1 MCPEGLKLV
10 DGLYRTNLRPLGL
23 IYGTLRL
30 LFFER
35 KCFVITLFSFFLLFV
50 MLFQIGIM
58 LKLLL
63 LFNIS
68 IWNNVKNET

>member
-1 MCPEGLKLV
+1 MSPEGLKLV

-35 KCFVITLFSFFLLFV
+35 KCFVITLFSFFFLFAV
-50 MLFQIGIM
+50 CYV
-58 LKLLL
+58 
-63 LFNIS
+63 IS
-68 IWNNVKNET
+68 NWNNVKIVIVI